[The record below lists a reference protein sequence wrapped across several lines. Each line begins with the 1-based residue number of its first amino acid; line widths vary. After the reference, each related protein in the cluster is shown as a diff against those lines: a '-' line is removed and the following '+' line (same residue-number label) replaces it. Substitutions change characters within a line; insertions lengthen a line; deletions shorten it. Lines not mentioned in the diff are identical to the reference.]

1 MKVRQ
6 VLAAAMLPALLWSG
20 TARAELYDLERAI
33 NVALDVSTQ
42 VGVSREQLSQSR
54 SQVLSSY
61 SAWLP
66 NLQMNA
72 YTGHSFSGPTSGAF
86 VDNQGRVVS
95 GPAADFES
103 YSFSLNSGMQLFH
116 WGSNWNRLSESKEN
130 ADASAFDLEYQK
142 DFIKAMVIREYY
154 DLVRRRKLRVVQEDD
169 VEAQTRNLEQVE
181 AFYKI
186 GSRTKADFLQA
197 RVNLANSELELINRE
212 NAESIADA
220 RLKTRLNLRQ
230 MDDLQ
235 VDESLEVT
243 VTDVDVMAEAQYML
257 DHRSD
262 LLAGRSRINASKAG
276 LSAAKKGWLPALNAG
291 FSYGWN
297 DRQGP
302 SEGQVF
308 KQDYVWQLGLSVSWP
323 IFDRFATKVSVDQMS
338 AQFRIAE
345 YNLQQS
351 KLDAVL
357 DLKQIVVNLEQ
368 ARKRLDLA
376 EETVEQAEEN
386 QRLAEERYRVGA
398 GTVLET
404 FAATASLTQAQ
415 GQLIDA
421 RVDYLINQAD
431 LLRAT
436 GRDISSE

>member
-1 MKVRQ
+1 MEVRQ
-6 VLAAAMLPALLWSG
+6 VLATVVLPALLWSG
-20 TARAELYDLERAI
+20 SARAELYDLERAI

-42 VGVSREQLSQSR
+42 VGVSREQLTQSR
-54 SQVLSSY
+54 SQVLASY

-86 VDNQGRVVS
+86 IDNQGRLVS

-116 WGSNWNRLSESKEN
+116 WGSNWNRLTESKEN
-130 ADASAFDLEYQK
+130 ANASAFDLEYQK
-142 DFIKAMVIREYY
+142 DFIKAVVIREYY
-154 DLVRRRKLRVVQEDD
+154 DLVRRRQLRVVQEDD
-169 VEAQTRNLEQVE
+169 VEAQRRNLEQVE
-181 AFYKI
+181 AFYRI

-197 RVNLANSELELINRE
+197 RVNLANSELELINRV
-212 NAESIADA
+212 NGESIADA
-220 RLKTRLNLRQ
+220 RLKTRLNLPQ
-230 MDDLQ
+230 NSALQ

-243 VTDVDVMAEAQYML
+243 VEAVDVQSEATYMF

-262 LLAGRSRINASKAG
+262 LLAGRSRINASRSG

-302 SEGQVF
+302 SGCEVF
-308 KQDYVWQLGLSVSWP
+308 KQDYVWQLGLSVNWP
-323 IFDRFATKVSVDQMS
+323 IFDRFQTKVAIDQMS
-338 AQFRIAE
+338 AQHRIAE

-357 DLKQIVVNLEQ
+357 DLKQIVLNLEQ
-368 ARKRLDLA
+368 AEQRLGLA

-386 QRLAEERYRVGA
+386 LRLAEERYRVGA

-421 RVDYLINQAD
+421 RVDYLINRAD
-431 LLRAT
+431 LQRAT
-436 GRDISSE
+436 GRSVISQ